1 MGRGRWAEDRMRLS
15 SQDEAALGA
24 PPFQTPCLLVGNT
37 GAPRPRPTTPEC
49 CPPTPAARRPP
60 RACPVRAR
68 RPPWSPSP
76 VPRSPS
82 WPSSRR
88 RGPPRAPQV
97 RRGQAWRGGGGG
109 GWRLREKEPE
119 RLRLLG
125 AWSLACGVQE
135 QSGGLSPE
143 TLTAVGVRNQ
153 PTRRS
158 WCDAVWVPE
167 PYPDSGGALRPE
179 LPSPLA
185 PAGGRG
191 GRG

>member
-1 MGRGRWAEDRMRLS
+1 MPAQPKLAVI
-15 SQDEAALGA
+15 QEARSAQSA
-24 PPFQTPCLLVGNT
+24 PG
-37 GAPRPRPTTPEC
+37 E
-49 CPPTPAARRPP
+49 ARSGL
-60 RACPVRAR
+60 A
-68 RPPWSPSP
+68 
-76 VPRSPS
+76 
-82 WPSSRR
+82 
-88 RGPPRAPQV
+88 
-97 RRGQAWRGGGGG
+97 GGGGG